1 MRVHPDLELGPN
13 SGNIGRYGHFELHL
27 ACCHAFLHQRYIP
40 VYEILD
46 SLSAHCKHIY
56 FSCGAIL
63 CALSC
68 CSRGFSR
75 LSESAPCCEPCLG
88 VMDSS
93 DWLPAGG
100 AFC

>member
-1 MRVHPDLELGPN
+1 MRVHLHLELGPM
-13 SGNIGRYGHFELHL
+13 GNIGRYGRFELHL

-68 CSRGFSR
+68 CSRASLG
-75 LSESAPCCEPCLG
+75 CLK
-88 VMDSS
+88 VLLAVS
-93 DWLPAGG
+93 PALG
-100 AFC
+100 